1 MALKVLKAHKV
12 GRAVRVLR
20 AIKGIKGHRVRKEI
34 RVHRVLKETKAIKA
48 IKGIRASRE
57 IKELSDFKAQ
67 AGRRAFSSTGST
79 AAEATCQLRPAPGT
93 QSLLSIR
100 IPIRLREWRA
110 TSWLTDGWLDS
121 G

>member
-1 MALKVLKAHKV
+1 MALKVLKAHKG

-34 RVHRVLKETKAIKA
+34 RAHRVLKEIKVTKA
-48 IKGIRASRE
+48 IKGIRAIRE

-67 AGRRAFSSTGST
+67 AGRRASSSIGST
-79 AAEATCQLRPAPGT
+79 AAEAICRLRPAPGT

-100 IPIRLREWRA
+100 IPIRSL
-110 TSWLTDGWLDS
+110 G
-121 G
+121 